1 MFNRPHYWT
10 FSCQFSLLSVCLGYY
25 SDRGP
30 SFSWRMLWSWHHL
43 APISPIAGCWVKI
56 AAHSSYFICRA
67 LPPAPVISL
76 DYNKKL
82 EILSGIKFSL
92 HPFSL
97 ELYRYNN
104 KALRHERSSRVK
116 LCNYFIQI
124 LVIFISQDNHSSL
137 YWIPNIIIITEHLF
151 TVLLSFPLNAEKLHI

>member
-1 MFNRPHYWT
+1 MSVFTPLGLSW
-10 FSCQFSLLSVCLGYY
+10 LLFWPRTLIFLTNVVVMTSF
-25 SDRGP
+25 GP
-30 SFSWRMLWSWHHL
+30 NF
-43 APISPIAGCWVKI
+43 PIAGCWVKI
-56 AAHSSYFICRA
+56 AAHSSYFICGA
-67 LPPAPVISL
+67 LPAAPVISL

-137 YWIPNIIIITEHLF
+137 YWIPNIIIITEHLLK
-151 TVLLSFPLNAEKLHI
+151 VLLSFPLNAEKLHI